1 MFNLK
6 SMITKIHLH
15 ATNLCTSNCRH
26 CSVDAG
32 PHERTFLTG
41 EDFKYIIDLAKDAG
55 VKIIEISGG
64 EPLTLGEEL
73 LQMIRYAHDSNL
85 FVSLL
90 SNGSLLNEK
99 MIQKLRSAG
108 TGNVSISIYGTSAK
122 THEDFTQTPHSF
134 SKAIEGIKKASNA
147 SLETIA
153 NVVVTPKN
161 LDELQLLP
169 SLLGDSIVYAFASV
183 VPSGRGAKAREY
195 IFSEDGYERAIR
207 KLEEDFSSTPHY
219 FLNSMFPGPPNE
231 LQRYCSRPAEEIVID
246 HEGYVIPCCLLPRDL
261 RHHKGNVK
269 ERNLQEIIDTYT
281 DSVFYWLRRGHKC
294 MRNYVSY
301 DKVFHNLCKSCIDML
316 NLLTQ

>member
-1 MFNLK
+1 
-6 SMITKIHLH
+6 MITKIHLH
-15 ATNLCTSNCRH
+15 ATNLCTNNCIH

-32 PHERTFLTG
+32 PHERTFLTD
-41 EDFKYIIDLAKDAG
+41 EDFKYIIDWAKDAG
-55 VKIIEISGG
+55 AKIIEISGG
-64 EPLTLGEEL
+64 EPLILGEEL
-73 LQMIRYAHDSNL
+73 LQMIRYAYDKKL

-90 SNGSLLNEK
+90 SNGQLLNEK
-99 MIQKLRSAG
+99 LMQKLRSAG
-108 TGNVSISIYGTSAK
+108 IGNVGISIYGATAK

-134 SKAIEGIKKASNA
+134 SKAIEAIKKASHA
-147 SLETIA
+147 GLETVA

-169 SLLGDSIVYAFASV
+169 SLLDDSVVYAFASV

-195 IFSEDGYERAIR
+195 IFSDDDYEEAIR
-207 KLEEDFSSTPHY
+207 KLEEDFSNTPHF

-231 LQRYCSRPAEEIVID
+231 LQRYCGRPAEEIVID

-261 RHHKGNVK
+261 RHYKGNVK

-281 DSVFYWLRRGHKC
+281 DPVFHWLRRGHKF
-294 MRNYVSY
+294 MRNYLNYDRVSR
-301 DKVFHNLCKSCIDML
+301 NLCKSCIDML